1 MRNAIDTDVAEK
13 FVEMGNEYAEH
24 EQCNLALLAYNEVI
38 RRYYNKL
45 PDVYYRRGLVYKAL
59 EKYHLARD
67 DFDEAIR
74 LGVKHA
80 EIYFH
85 RACLLRICMRGI
97 PQLALMDFDKAIRLN
112 PDYMEAYYERG
123 ILRYEELNYWGAIED
138 FTKVI
143 DSKPEDDLYN
153 KRGIAYSETFQL
165 DKAIADYTYIINRNE
180 YERMHIIHY
189 NRALTYERIN
199 QNELAI
205 QDYTDVLKIKPDYDN
220 ALSARFDLYKRMG
233 QHQKAQDS
241 LKEITSD

>member
-1 MRNAIDTDVAEK
+1 MLRNAIDTDVAEK

-24 EQCNLALLAYNEVI
+24 EQWNVALLAYNEVI

-45 PDVYYRRGLVYKAL
+45 PNVYYRRGLVYKAL

-85 RACLLRICMRGI
+85 RACVLGSYMKGI
-97 PQLALMDFDKAIRLN
+97 PQLAIMDFNKAIRLN
-112 PDYMEAYYERG
+112 PDYIEAYYERG
-123 ILRYEELNYWGAIED
+123 MLRYENSNYHQAIED

-143 DSKPEDDLYN
+143 EFKPEDDLYK
-153 KRGIAYSETFQL
+153 KRGIAYYEEFQF
-165 DKAIADYTYIINRNE
+165 DKAIDDYTYIIGRNE
-180 YERMHIIHY
+180 YERMHIIYY
-189 NRALTYERIN
+189 NRALSYERIN

-205 QDYTDVLKIKPDYDN
+205 QDCTEALKLKLDFYQ
-220 ALSARFDLYKRMG
+220 AQDLYNKLR
-233 QHQKAQDS
+233 
-241 LKEITSD
+241 